1 MSEAHPAQDIVYGRR
16 PVLAVLEEGR
26 PLRRLFLV
34 RGGHGDVIDEIIRR
48 ARAGG
53 IPFDLLDR
61 AALDRTAAGGNHQG
75 VIAMM
80 AARDYADYDKVLAAA
95 GPDAF
100 LLFLDNLQDPH
111 NLGAILRT
119 AHALGVD
126 AAVLPRRVRPQTR
139 EARQNVLLLRHLDLH
154 FAFPR
159 AGALGEDVEDEL
171 GPVHHRKLGDR
182 GQISEL

>member
-1 MSEAHPAQDIVYGRR
+1 MSESPPAEDIVYGRR

-48 ARAGG
+48 ARDGG

-95 GPDAF
+95 GPHAF

-111 NLGAILRT
+111 NLGAILRS
-119 AHALGVD
+119 AHALG
-126 AAVLPRRVRPQTR
+126 AAGWCRPVFDGGQGLGRRRRPHPRLPRRQPAPRSRPGPR
-139 EARQNVLLLRHLDLH
+139 RRPVDHRSRPAR
-154 FAFPR
+154 
-159 AGALGEDVEDEL
+159 
-171 GPVHHRKLGDR
+171 
-182 GQISEL
+182 